1 MASDLESEVDNLQLI
16 YGYPIDGPYDFELW
30 YDSAKKKYSFS
41 IETLI
46 EFNDANAGSKN
57 FVRNILKEFALW
69 MLENNHD
76 LTYRLS
82 YWDVFNHGIT
92 IDGEY
97 DTIEQ
102 AYAAF
107 RVLALGF
114 SHGTGTKAEPK
125 DELQNK
131 VEFGWDEEAKVWVAI
146 GEDPKF
152 ALENDSIVTLAG
164 RVEKIIP
171 EMKEINIEN
180 IEARDD
186 SLERWLVISDPVE
199 GYGLFSRNEWKSEEL
214 LPVLEKYASNK
225 EKGGY

>member
-114 SHGTGTKAEPK
+114 SHGTGT
-125 DELQNK
+125 N
-131 VEFGWDEEAKVWVAI
+131 EAGSQACHFFRYSAQRHP
-146 GEDPKF
+146 DPGQLYRRSQPLCR
-152 ALENDSIVTLAG
+152 ASG
-164 RVEKIIP
+164 RL
-171 EMKEINIEN
+171 
-180 IEARDD
+180 R
-186 SLERWLVISDPVE
+186 LH
-199 GYGLFSRNEWKSEEL
+199 L
-214 LPVLEKYASNK
+214 LR
-225 EKGGY
+225 GG

>member
-1 MASDLESEVDNLQLI
+1 MTSEQKNDENNLRLI

-30 YDSAKKKYSFS
+30 YDSVKKKYSFG

-46 EFNDANAGSKN
+46 EFNDANAGPKN
-57 FVRNILKEFALW
+57 YVRNILKEFALW

-92 IDGEY
+92 MDGEY

-114 SHGTGTKAEPK
+114 SYGSGTKAKPK